1 MKFAVIGAGGIG
13 GYFGGRLAAG
23 GHDVWFVARGDN
35 LTALRQDGLRVQSI
49 AGDFAVAPV
58 QATADVRQI
67 GEVDFVL
74 LCTKTWQVP
83 VAVARLEPLIGAST
97 GVVTLQNGVDT
108 PEAVASVVGRDAVLP
123 GAARIFSSLA
133 SPGRVCH
140 VGGPASLAFAEW
152 DSRPTDRADQLAAA
166 FSQSAV
172 PAAASADIWAELWA
186 KFLFVVPVGGVGA
199 ATGAPIGVLRSRAG
213 TRELIFAGM
222 REIRD
227 IAVALGIKLPDDAIG
242 AAMNFTD
249 GLPAAATSSLQRDIA
264 AGQPSELESWTGAV
278 VRLGARS
285 GTPTPV
291 SSVLY
296 ELLSLREAQSGAGD
310 GPGQAPGT
318 AG

>member
-1 MKFAVIGAGGIG
+1 MKFAVIGVGGVG

-35 LTALRQDGLRVQSI
+35 LAALRRDGLTVESI
-49 AGDFAVAPV
+49 AGDFAVAPA
-58 QATADVRQI
+58 QATADAGQI

-83 VAVARLEPLIGAST
+83 AAVAQLRPMIGAGT
-97 GVVTLQNGVDT
+97 GVVTLQNGVDI
-108 PEAVASVVGRDAVLP
+108 PESVAAAVGRDAVLP
-123 GAARIFSSLA
+123 GAARIFSNLE
-133 SPGRVCH
+133 SPGRVSH
-140 VGGPASLAFAEW
+140 VGGPASVVFAEW
-152 DSRPTDRADQLAAA
+152 DSRPTDRVDRLVAA
-166 FSQSAV
+166 FSNSAV
-172 PAAASADIWAELWA
+172 PATASADIWAELWA
-186 KFLFVVPVGGVGA
+186 KFLFVVPFGGVGA
-199 ATGAPIGVLRSRAG
+199 ATGAPIGVLRSRPG
-213 TRELIFAGM
+213 TRELILAGM
-222 REIRD
+222 REIGEV
-227 IAVALGIKLPDDAIG
+227 AVALGIKLPHDAIQ
-242 AAMNFTD
+242 AAMDFTD

-296 ELLSLREAQSGAGD
+296 ELLSLHEAQSGGAA
-310 GPGQAPGT
+310 GPGPAPGT

>member
-1 MKFAVIGAGGIG
+1 MRFAVIGAGGIG
-13 GYFGGRLAAG
+13 GYFGGRLAVG

-35 LTALRQDGLRVQSI
+35 LAALRRDGLTVKSI

-58 QATADVRQI
+58 QATADAREI
-67 GEVDFVL
+67 GAVDFVL

-83 VAVARLEPLIGAST
+83 AAMAQLRPLIGPGT
-97 GVVTLQNGVDT
+97 GVVTLQNGVDI
-108 PEAVASVVGRDAVLP
+108 PESVGAALGRDAVLP

-133 SPGRVCH
+133 SPGRVSH
-140 VGGPASLAFAEW
+140 VGGPASLVLAEW
-152 DSRPTDRADQLAAA
+152 DSRPTDRVDQLVAACCD
-166 FSQSAV
+166 SAV

-186 KFLFVVPVGGVGA
+186 KFLFVVPFGGVGA
-199 ATGAPIGVLRSRAG
+199 ATGASIGELRSRPG
-213 TRELIFAGM
+213 TRELMLAGM

-227 IAVALGIKLPDDAIG
+227 IAVALGIKLPDDVIG
-242 AAMNFTD
+242 AAMDFTD

-296 ELLSLREAQSGAGD
+296 ELLSLREAQSEAAARPD
-310 GPGQAPGT
+310 QAPGT